1 MRNCTEGWIDMQ
13 KTNERKT
20 LKKTNVYRIFI
31 ELVAVGSITG
41 AVVGVIVTF
50 FNLLMY
56 HGEEIS
62 RGIYAYARKN
72 PVFIP
77 MLVFALMGGVF
88 IIGVLVNI
96 SSVIRGC
103 GVPQAEGA
111 SRGIVRFT
119 WWRDMT
125 AMFAA
130 SLVSIFLG
138 LSTGT
143 EGPSV
148 FIGAAA
154 GDGVASLTKRN
165 QMIRKY
171 QITGG
176 ACTGL
181 AVASNAPLTGMAFA
195 FEEAHKRFTPEV
207 FICAFSSVIFGVL
220 TRILLYQLLGMEVHS
235 TFHSYIFNE
244 MPMRYYGYVVL
255 AGIMCGFLGVG
266 FYKNCLRVRRWFGRI
281 HMKDQRFTYVVRV
294 AIAMFI
300 GGLFS
305 YFAVG
310 VMGGGHDLIESLGT
324 KGGNLSYEVEN
335 LFTLPIIW
343 GLLIVFS
350 LKCLVTVVNVGSGIP
365 CGIFIP
371 IIAIGACLGALLNNI
386 WLRMNP
392 NLLPYC
398 DLMVMICMASFFTT
412 VVRAPI
418 TAIIMICEFTGSF
431 VPLLPVIIA
440 VSLGYI
446 IGEMC
451 RTDGIY
457 EDLLELYE
465 EETGIHERAERVIYN
480 FTLAKGAI
488 AEKREVR
495 DVLWPGNAR
504 VTELWR
510 GEEHILPRG
519 ETLLHRGDV
528 LTIVCKT
535 DEPEKIRDELAHILT

>member
-1 MRNCTEGWIDMQ
+1 MQ
-13 KTNERKT
+13 QTNEKKN

-31 ELVAVGSITG
+31 ELVLVGSITG
-41 AVVGVIVTF
+41 VVVGVIVTF
-50 FNLLMY
+50 FSILMH
-56 HGEEIS
+56 HGEEFS
-62 RGIYAYARKN
+62 RDAYAYVRAN
-72 PVFIP
+72 PLFIP
-77 MLVFALMGGVF
+77 LLLLALAAGAFA
-88 IIGVLVNI
+88 IGVLVNI

-111 SRGIVRFT
+111 TRGIVRFK
-119 WWRDMT
+119 WYRDLT

-130 SLVSIFLG
+130 SLISIFLG
-138 LSTGT
+138 LSIGS

-148 FIGAAA
+148 LIGAAA
-154 GDGVASLTKRN
+154 GDGVASTMKRN

-207 FICAFSSVIFGVL
+207 FMCAFSSVVFGLL
-220 TRILLYQLLGMEVHS
+220 TRTLLYNLLGLEVAS
-235 TFHSYIFNE
+235 SFHSYKFFE
-244 MPMRYYGYVVL
+244 MPMHYYGYVVV
-255 AGIMCGFLGVG
+255 AGIACGFLGVG
-266 FYKNCLRVRRWFGRI
+266 FYKNCLRARKWFGRI
-281 HMKDQRFTYVVRV
+281 QLKDERFTYMVRI
-294 AIAMFI
+294 AIAVFI

-305 YFAVG
+305 FIAVG
-310 VMGGGHDLIESLGT
+310 VMGGGHELIESLGT
-324 KGGNLSYEVEN
+324 QGGVSSYVVEN
-335 LFTLPIIW
+335 LFSVPIIW
-343 GLLIVFS
+343 GLVIVLV
-350 LKCLVTVVNVGSGIP
+350 LKCIVTVVNVGSGIP

-386 WLRMNP
+386 WLKIDP
-392 NLLPYC
+392 NLAPYC
-398 DLMVMICMASFFTT
+398 DLMVMICMAAFFTS

-418 TAIIMICEFTGSF
+418 TSIVMICEFTGSF
-431 VPLLPVIIA
+431 APLLPVIIA

-446 IGEMC
+446 IGELC

-465 EETGIHERAERVIYN
+465 EETGIHERAERVIFT

-488 AEKREVR
+488 AERREVR
-495 DVLWPGNAR
+495 EVLWPVNAR
-504 VTELWR
+504 VTEILR

-519 ETLLHRGDV
+519 ETILHRGDV

-535 DEPEKIRDELAHILT
+535 EEPDKVRDELAHVLT